1 MRWHEISWLTLSCTI
16 FPIHA
21 NGGEGNGGRV
31 SLGERGKGKIMC
43 MGFLMFVLEYFQN
56 SQNPLTLVSFL
67 SSYLVYCSSPAASFV
82 PIRYPCH
89 TKARILKSKL
99 SP

>member
-16 FPIHA
+16 FPIPA

-31 SLGERGKGKIMC
+31 SLEEREKGKIMC

-67 SSYLVYCSSPAASFV
+67 SSYLVYCVALLP
-82 PIRYPCH
+82 
-89 TKARILKSKL
+89 LL
-99 SP
+99 SPSDTPATQKPES